1 MGRSPRTERLWRA
14 FAVKFGRLHLFENPI
29 GRTENEKVIRS
40 MELMRDKVMPQ
51 VRHLGQDTATG
62 IGS

>member
-1 MGRSPRTERLWRA
+1 M
-14 FAVKFGRLHLFENPI
+14 KFGQLHLFENPM

-51 VRHLGQDTATG
+51 VRHLGEDTATG
-62 IGS
+62 NGS